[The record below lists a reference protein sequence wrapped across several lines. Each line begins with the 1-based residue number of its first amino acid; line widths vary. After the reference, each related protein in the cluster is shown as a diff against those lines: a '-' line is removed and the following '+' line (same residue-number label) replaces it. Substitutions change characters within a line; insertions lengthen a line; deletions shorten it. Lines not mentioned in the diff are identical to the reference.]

1 MNCKETWQN
10 GRLKNQPSISQKTEY
25 KGIWQNVL
33 TFLERDLSKGVIA
46 TFFGSAELA
55 GLEGGE
61 ARIICP
67 NRLTREQLKTR
78 YSSQLAEALHAVS
91 GGEYRISFEIKP
103 VDNTVPQDPGTLFHH
118 APPNGLVD
126 SYSFESFV
134 VGISNQLAVS
144 VAQAVSE
151 RPGALHNPF
160 FIYSGVGLGKTHL
173 LHAIGNSVKERTP
186 EAKIIYAS
194 AERYTTE
201 FIRSIQNR
209 QTAASFRRK
218 FRSVDV
224 LLIDDIQFLA
234 SREASQEEFFNTFN
248 ELYLAGKQ
256 IVIAS
261 DRHPAEIQDVQ
272 QRLISRFAGGMIADI
287 QEPDLDMRLQILR
300 RKAAL
305 QQAQVSEE
313 VLLSLAQKIEG
324 SIRQLEGALHQL
336 LAIARAQQAAPTTD
350 LLNAVIKTAG
360 PTRPF
365 ITPARVIKSVCE
377 AYQITSEQIC
387 SERRTKEIILP
398 RQVAA
403 YLLRHINKASLNQIG
418 ELLGGKDHTTILHGL
433 GKIERQLAADEILRN
448 QVESI
453 RGEILGKSR

>member
-1 MNCKETWQN
+1 MNHKEVWQN
-10 GRLKNQPSISQKTEY
+10 GRPENRPSISPEY
-25 KGIWQNVL
+25 KEVWRNVL

-46 TFFGSAELA
+46 TFFGSSELV

-61 ARIICP
+61 ARILCP
-67 NRLTREQLKTR
+67 NRLTQEQLKTR
-78 YSSQLAEALHAVS
+78 YSSQLAEAFRAV
-91 GGEYRISFEIKP
+91 GAGECRLSFEIKP
-103 VDNTVPQDPGTLFHH
+103 LNNAVPQEPGTLFHH
-118 APPNGLVD
+118 APPNGLAV
-126 SYSFESFV
+126 SYSFENFV
-134 VGISNQLAVS
+134 VGFSNQLAVS
-144 VAQAVSE
+144 VAQAIAE
-151 RPGALHNPF
+151 KPGALHNPF

-173 LHAIGNSVKERTP
+173 LHAIGNAVKDRVP
-186 EAKIIYAS
+186 EAKVIYAS
-194 AERYTTE
+194 AERYTSE
-201 FIRSIQNR
+201 FIRSIQSQ
-209 QTAASFRRK
+209 QTAAGFRRK

-224 LLIDDIQFLA
+224 LLIDDVQFLA

-261 DRHPAEIQDVQ
+261 DRHPAEIRDVQ
-272 QRLISRFAGGMIADI
+272 QRLISRFGGGMVTDI

-313 VLLSLAQKIEG
+313 VLLALAQKIEG

-336 LAIARAQQAAPTTD
+336 LAIARAQQAPPTTE
-350 LLNAVIKTAG
+350 LLDAVIKTAG

-365 ITPARVIKSVCE
+365 ITPTEVIKSVCQ
-377 AYQITSEQIC
+377 AYQITSEQLC
-387 SERRTKEIILP
+387 SIRRAREIVLP

-403 YLLRHINKASLNQIG
+403 YFLRYINKASLNQIG

-433 GKIERQLAADEILRN
+433 VKIEKQLAADEILRN

-453 RGEILGKSR
+453 RGEILGRNR